1 MEKGPSYIKEVS
13 LKKYA
18 CFEDVSIS
26 FAKDEDT
33 PYQWT
38 VFLGNNNTG
47 KTNILKAIAGLD
59 PVVFQSPQM
68 QPKKAPYAL
77 YNFSLLHSV
86 TTRKGRVACLFLSVS
101 DIRDWAYG
109 PDGVRVYNFE
119 ELGDFAIY
127 GYGVSRYPAS
137 TSLGEKRK
145 QDNVQSLFKQNE
157 YLINIE
163 EWLMQLDYASKND
176 KSSADN
182 RLYRIKEILCGRLFP
197 EILDFKFESSDELH
211 NYVLFQTKDGWFRYP
226 ELGFGYQSMLSWVVD
241 LCKKMFDRYPNSEN
255 PLAEPA
261 VVLVDEIDLHLHPQ
275 WQRGVI
281 SFLSEIFPKVQFIV
295 TTHSPLVI
303 QSMERINL
311 YVLSREEHVVRV
323 KHFPN
328 KSFEGWTVE
337 EIMRDLMG
345 LENDIRSDKYQDLI
359 EKLQTALQLRDK
371 KRADA
376 IYQELS
382 GILHPESIDKELFS
396 MQIEGIY
403 D

>member
-1 MEKGPSYIKEVS
+1 M
-13 LKKYA
+13 
-18 CFEDVSIS
+18 
-26 FAKDEDT
+26 
-33 PYQWT
+33 
-38 VFLGNNNTG
+38 
-47 KTNILKAIAGLD
+47 
-59 PVVFQSPQM
+59 
-68 QPKKAPYAL
+68 
-77 YNFSLLHSV
+77 
-86 TTRKGRVACLFLSVS
+86 
-101 DIRDWAYG
+101 
-109 PDGVRVYNFE
+109 
-119 ELGDFAIY
+119 
-127 GYGVSRYPAS
+127 
-137 TSLGEKRK
+137 
-145 QDNVQSLFKQNE
+145 
-157 YLINIE
+157 
-163 EWLMQLDYASKND
+163 
-176 KSSADN
+176 
-182 RLYRIKEILCGRLFP
+182 
-197 EILDFKFESSDELH
+197 
-211 NYVLFQTKDGWFRYP
+211 
-226 ELGFGYQSMLSWVVD
+226 
-241 LCKKMFDRYPNSEN
+241 
-255 PLAEPA
+255 
-261 VVLVDEIDLHLHPQ
+261 
-275 WQRGVI
+275 
-281 SFLSEIFPKVQFIV
+281 QFIV